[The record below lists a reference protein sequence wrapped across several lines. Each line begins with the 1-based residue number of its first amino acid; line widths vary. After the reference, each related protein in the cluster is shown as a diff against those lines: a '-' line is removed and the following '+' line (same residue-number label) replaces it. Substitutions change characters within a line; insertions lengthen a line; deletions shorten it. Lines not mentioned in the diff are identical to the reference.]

1 MIRNWFRSLYHWAEE
16 GEFSAAGED
25 QSPAEQEESSVCL
38 DESNA
43 WLAEVRS
50 DEGFVPRF
58 LSWLGTP
65 AAAALY
71 RDLYRVFAAVI
82 CLTVT
87 IVLLVTVPFLPEFGN
102 PDNPANNE
110 VSERYIERGLEETG
124 ATNIVAGMIL
134 DYRAFDTLGESN
146 VLFAAMC
153 SVAILLRVDRKG
165 KEANI
170 PEIQVWRWDGKANIY
185 LRHATKILIP
195 VTMIFGIFVVLNG
208 HLSAGGG
215 FSGGTILGASLILLS
230 NAFGSKRL
238 EHYFSN
244 TVCKWL
250 TFAALMAYA
259 CLKSYSFFT
268 GANHLESGISLGT
281 PGALFSA
288 GLILPLNLCV
298 GCVVA
303 CTMYSFY
310 AMFRSGGIEDGV

>member
-1 MIRNWFRSLYHWAEE
+1 MIRQWLRRLHRWVEDGDFSVQDTVPAPEE
-16 GEFSAAGED
+16 A
-25 QSPAEQEESSVCL
+25 EESSVRL

-43 WLAEVRS
+43 WLYEVRS
-50 DEGFVPRF
+50 DEGFVRRF
-58 LSWLGTP
+58 VDWLGTP

-71 RDLYRVFAAVI
+71 RDIYRIFAAVI
-82 CLTVT
+82 CVTVT
-87 IVLLVTVPFLPEFGN
+87 AVLMITVPFLPEFGN

-110 VSERYIERGLEETG
+110 VAARYIERGLEETG
-124 ATNIVAGMIL
+124 AMNIVSGMIL

-153 SVAILLRVDRKG
+153 SVAILLRVDRRG
-165 KEANI
+165 KEAYI
-170 PEIQVWRWDGKANIY
+170 PEIQVWRWDGKENIY
-185 LRHATKILIP
+185 LRYATRFLIP

-250 TFAALMAYA
+250 TFAALMTYA
-259 CLKSYSFFT
+259 GLKSYSFFT
-268 GANHLESGISLGT
+268 GANHLESGISVGT
-281 PGALFSA
+281 PGALLSG

>member
-1 MIRNWFRSLYHWAEE
+1 MIAEWFRSLYRWAES
-16 GEFSAAGED
+16 GESSAA
-25 QSPAEQEESSVCL
+25 QEAQPTEARGESSVRL

-43 WLAEVRS
+43 WLSEVRS
-50 DEGFVPRF
+50 DEGFVRRF
-58 LSWLGTP
+58 LSWLGAP
-65 AAAALY
+65 GAAALY
-71 RDLYRVFAAVI
+71 RDLYRVFAAFI
-82 CLTVT
+82 CVTVT
-87 IVLLVTVPFLPEFGN
+87 AVLLATVPFLPEFGN

-110 VSERYIERGLEETG
+110 VSARYIERGLEETG

-165 KEANI
+165 REAYI
-170 PEIQVWRWDGKANIY
+170 PEIQVWRWDGEENVY
-185 LRHATKILIP
+185 LRHATAILIP

-238 EHYFSN
+238 EHYFSD

-250 TFAALMAYA
+250 TFAALMTYA

-268 GANHLESGISLGT
+268 GANHLASGISLGT
-281 PGALFSA
+281 PGALLSG

-310 AMFRSGGIEDGV
+310 AMFRSGGIEHGV